1 MKVQIIGKSC
11 RQSVNQQTGAVR
23 IYTNL
28 YFIKDFSDYE
38 KQNGAIGNKCD
49 QVNTALDCSNIS
61 VGDVVNFDY
70 GPTGYK
76 NKDGSDQ
83 MRLLE
88 IELLGKAK

>member
-1 MKVQIIGKSC
+1 MKVQIIGKCS
-11 RQSVNQQTGAVR
+11 RQFVNQSTGAIR
-23 IYTNL
+23 IYSDL

-38 KQNGAIGNKCD
+38 AQNGAVGNKCD
-49 QVNTALDCSNIS
+49 KVNTSIDCTKIS
-61 VGDVVNFDY
+61 VGDVVNLDY